1 MLFRSADT
9 LPYNLD
15 VLGYLKRQAKD
26 KKIYLC
32 TAANHTIAEAIA
44 SHLGIFTAIFASD
57 ATKNLKGEMK
67 AEVLVRAFGEKG
79 FVYAG
84 NEWQDMAIW
93 RHAAG
98 ALVVS
103 NSSRLQAKVSAIVP
117 VIEHFQAHSKGVAT
131 YIRALRPHQWVKN
144 ILIFLPLVLSHKFLA
159 IPGLVNVFMGFIA
172 FGLVASANYVTND
185 LLDLESDRRHASKR
199 NRPFAAG
206 DIPLVSGFVLA
217 PLLLLLGFVIGY
229 TVGVEF
235 LVFLMLYLL
244 LTLGYSYF
252 AKSIVILDII
262 VLAVLYTVRL
272 VAGAA
277 ATHDPV
283 TFWLLAYSL
292 FIFFSLA
299 SVKRYAEL
307 VKLDADEKISGRG
320 YTSEDTSFVKVLG
333 ISSGLISVLVFA
345 LYINDPGIVAKY
357 KSPIWLWLI
366 TPMLMYWI
374 SRIWHLTYHGK
385 MHDDPVVFALKDK
398 TSYAVAVLI
407 ILGIFMAI

>member
-1 MLFRSADT
+1 M
-9 LPYNLD
+9 
-15 VLGYLKRQAKD
+15 
-26 KKIYLC
+26 
-32 TAANHTIAEAIA
+32 
-44 SHLGIFTAIFASD
+44 
-57 ATKNLKGEMK
+57 
-67 AEVLVRAFGEKG
+67 
-79 FVYAG
+79 
-84 NEWQDMAIW
+84 
-93 RHAAG
+93 
-98 ALVVS
+98 
-103 NSSRLQAKVSAIVP
+103 
-117 VIEHFQAHSKGVAT
+117 
-131 YIRALRPHQWVKN
+131 
-144 ILIFLPLVLSHKFLA
+144 
-159 IPGLVNVFMGFIA
+159 FMGFIA
-172 FGLVASANYVTND
+172 FGMVASSNYITND

-206 DIPLVSGFVLA
+206 DLPVLNGFVLA
-217 PLLLLLGFVIGY
+217 PVLLLLGFGLGY
-229 TVGVEF
+229 IVGIEF
-235 LVFLMLYLL
+235 LVFLLLYLL

-262 VLAVLYTVRL
+262 VLAILYTIRL

-292 FIFFSLA
+292 FMFFSLA

-307 VKLDADEKISGRG
+307 VKLDVDEKISGRG
-320 YTSEDTSFVKVLG
+320 YTSEDTSFIKVLG

-357 KSPIWLWLI
+357 KSPVWLWLI
-366 TPMLMYWI
+366 TPLLLYWI